1 MVAHIFALSFAI
13 LFFAIF
19 VNHDL
24 KKISPLMF
32 PIGLTIGLPRWL
44 SGKESAYQCR
54 SHRSHRF
61 DTWVRKVPWRRKWQ
75 PTLVFAWDNPMDRGA
90 WMAIAH
96 RVAKS
101 WT

>member
-1 MVAHIFALSFAI
+1 
-13 LFFAIF
+13 
-19 VNHDL
+19 
-24 KKISPLMF
+24 MF